1 MTPQEYQQQLQQW
14 QNLSTSSWNDDLL
27 KAAAAKNT
35 NWSNLYSGQSNL
47 GNTTLGGSDAKLVSQ
62 YFAAKGY
69 GRNEEWIGSNAD
81 SYWQRQL
88 RDAQNWAMQNDKT
101 QGMYQAELNNKNV
114 LAKQYEMGQFQSGIN
129 SQQSALLNQL
139 QEAYRT
145 NNTAQ
150 QSQLQEALKQFA
162 SAQDSAT
169 RFSTEQ
175 EARRMQSEYDRNL
188 EMGKQSVSTTASRT
202 LQGTDD
208 DRYQGELQQQGSQ
221 AEFIRNQLGSVG
233 LDTGFLSNYDIG
245 AKANQALQFT
255 DQYNSLRSKSP
266 DVLINERGGV
276 SQAQQALEQQYAS
289 SQTGVLDYDS
299 QVRNQ
304 LSQLSSLY
312 QAYNRLGNISSAQG
326 STGQEKVASLFGL
339 GKVDTSGVSQDF
351 SGVQNQFNQQLQ
363 DLTRLTGDNQE
374 ITNQFVNPFQQLS
387 QNFNTQQQDLN
398 NLYQS
403 GANQLYGL
411 YGDTEAMSTGRA
423 FNEASRQAGLL
434 SSGATQLGSTVS
446 QARNLNTGL
455 LSKYNETANSL
466 RNQRTNERNSYY
478 ADDAQRQFNT
488 QQASRISNYSANVG
502 KQLSR
507 GNQPNQEDSLLN
519 RYSLLN

>member
-1 MTPQEYQQQLQQW
+1 MTTPQEYQEQLRQW

-27 KAAAAKNT
+27 KAAAAKGT
-35 NWSNLYSGQSNL
+35 NWSEIYTGSKD
-47 GNTTLGGSDAKLVSQ
+47 LGGTSLSGGDAKLVSQ
-62 YFAAKGY
+62 YFAAKNLQ
-69 GRNEEWIGSNAD
+69 RNEEWIGSNAD
-81 SYWQRQL
+81 SYWMRQL

-101 QGMYQAELNNKNV
+101 MGMYQAELNNKNV
-114 LAKQYEMGQFQSGIN
+114 LAKQYEMGQFQDGIN

-145 NNTAQ
+145 NNKAQ

-175 EARRMQSEYDRNL
+175 EARRAQSEYDRNL
-188 EMGKQSVSTTASRT
+188 EMGKQYVGTTASRT
-202 LQGTDD
+202 LQGTDA

-446 QARNLNTGL
+446 QVRNLNTGL

-466 RNQRTNERNSYY
+466 RQQRTNERNTYY
-478 ADDAQRQFNT
+478 ADEAQRQFNT
-488 QQASRISNYSANVG
+488 QQASKISNYSSNVG
-502 KQLSR
+502 KQLNR
-507 GNQPNQEDSLLN
+507 VAQPEDQMLN
-519 RYSLLN
+519 RYSLFN